1 MATQLETLKAALVA
15 KYGYG
20 GGGFPVMPEI
30 GELVDLIVASI
41 QAGELAALS
50 VSTAE
55 LADGA
60 VTAIKVTDGT
70 LTAAKFA
77 QGAAVAAALAAGLGA
92 SVNIDHADSSPV
104 TLIAADGAKD
114 RAVLVMAIIT
124 ETLAGG
130 TTKPSFSLGWAGTL
144 EGVVVSRE
152 YKFLCSSLGQAMIA
166 DDIRGEQLTRV
177 VVAAC
182 SPHLHEKTFRRA
194 CANAGLNPFLLQMA
208 NIREH
213 VSWVT

>member
-20 GGGFPVMPEI
+20 GGGLPVMPEI
-30 GELVDLIVASI
+30 GELVDTIVASI

-60 VTAIKVTDGT
+60 VTAAKVTDGT

-77 QGAAVAAALAAGLGA
+77 QGAALAAAIAAGLGA
-92 SVNIDHADSSPV
+92 SVNVDHADASPV

-130 TTKPSFSLGWAGTL
+130 TTKPSFSLGWDVSHEGLHAAIVTGSAGAVLLGAGVLPATKA
-144 EGVVVSRE
+144 GICTVVNGTGTAIAGAIAVVV
-152 YKFLCSSLGQAMIA
+152 LALP
-166 DDIRGEQLTRV
+166 T
-177 VVAAC
+177 
-182 SPHLHEKTFRRA
+182 T
-194 CANAGLNPFLLQMA
+194 
-208 NIREH
+208 
-213 VSWVT
+213 

>member
-1 MATQLETLKAALVA
+1 MTTALEQVKAQLAAA
-15 KYGYG
+15 FGYG
-20 GGGFPVMPEI
+20 GGAQPLIPNMGEI
-30 GELVDLIVASI
+30 VDLIVMSI
-41 QAGELAALS
+41 QAGELAPLS

-60 VTAIKVTDGT
+60 VTAVKVTDGT

-144 EGVVVSRE
+144 EGLHAAIITGSAGAVLMGAGVLPAAAVGICTVVNGTGTAIAGKLAVVV
-152 YKFLCSSLGQAMIA
+152 LALP
-166 DDIRGEQLTRV
+166 T
-177 VVAAC
+177 
-182 SPHLHEKTFRRA
+182 T
-194 CANAGLNPFLLQMA
+194 
-208 NIREH
+208 
-213 VSWVT
+213 

>member
-41 QAGELAALS
+41 QAGEMAALS

-92 SVNIDHADSSPV
+92 SVNVDHAATSPV

-114 RAVLVMAIIT
+114 RAVLAIAAIT

-130 TTKPSFSLGWAGTL
+130 TTKPSFSLGWDVSTEGLHAAIITGSA
-144 EGVVVSRE
+144 GVVLMGAGVLPATKAGICTVVNGTGTS
-152 YKFLCSSLGQAMIA
+152 IA
-166 DDIRGEQLTRV
+166 GAIAV
-177 VVAAC
+177 V
-182 SPHLHEKTFRRA
+182 
-194 CANAGLNPFLLQMA
+194 LLA
-208 NIREH
+208 LP
-213 VSWVT
+213 TT